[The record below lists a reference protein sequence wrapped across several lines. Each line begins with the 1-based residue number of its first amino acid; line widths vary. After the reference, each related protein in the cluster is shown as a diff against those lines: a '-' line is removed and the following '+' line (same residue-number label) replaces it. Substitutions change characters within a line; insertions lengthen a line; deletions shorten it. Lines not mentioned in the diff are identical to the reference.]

1 MRRRAAA
8 LTLAAAAL
16 VPSLAAG
23 QTPDELT
30 GRVVLGPD
38 STSVPDQS
46 VVLHRV
52 TADTGMAVDSATTGA
67 DGRFSFPLRGASGDV
82 LVVSARYA
90 GVLYFGPAVHG
101 TSPAEEYRVAV
112 YPLRE
117 VGSSD
122 TLRLSSRALV
132 LTPGREGVSVTD
144 VVQAAGPPDRT
155 LVGRVPVDEREGRE
169 PWWSLRLPEGARNV
183 TVLPGGIGARQ
194 VELTSGEARLSAP
207 VPPTGVRVVLG
218 YQVPRGGDLRLRTR
232 HPVGHLEVVVRQDV
246 PGVTVEGLE
255 EAEQV
260 TSGQQRY
267 RRHSARRVEAGRTVT
282 VAVAGA
288 GPVGGVPRAT
298 WFAAGLGLLFAAGA
312 ALAWRAA
319 RRPGEP

>member
-1 MRRRAAA
+1 MSRRAAA
-8 LTLAAAAL
+8 LTLAAAVL
-16 VPSLAAG
+16 VPALAAG
-23 QTPDELT
+23 QSAEELT

-38 STSVPDQS
+38 STSVPGQT

-67 DGRFSFPLRGASGDV
+67 DGRFSLPLRGGSGDV
-82 LVVSARYA
+82 FVVSARYA

-101 TSPAEEYRVAV
+101 VSPAEDYRVAV
-112 YPLRE
+112 YEPRE
-117 VGSSD
+117 IGPAD

-132 LTPGREGVSVTD
+132 LTPGRGGVSVTD
-144 VVQAAGPPDRT
+144 VVQASGPADRT
-155 LVGRVPVDEREGRE
+155 LVGRVPAAGQGARE

-183 TVLPGGIGARQ
+183 AVLPGGIGSRQ
-194 VELTSGEARLSAP
+194 VELASGEARLSAP

-218 YQVPRGGDLRLRTR
+218 YEVPRGGDLRLQTR
-232 HPVGHLEVVVRQDV
+232 HPVDHLEVVVRQDV
-246 PGVTVEGLE
+246 AGVTVEGLE
-255 EAEQV
+255 GSEEV
-260 TSGQQRY
+260 TSGQHRY

-282 VAVAGA
+282 VAVAGTGA
-288 GPVGGVPRAT
+288 TDGVPRAT
-298 WFAAGLGLLFAAGA
+298 WIAAGLGLLFAAGA